1 MKILNINAL
10 VGAKLTPF
18 GMEVLKE
25 EHEALRLKRP
35 SIGEFTP
42 PKMDKDGY
50 CQMPLWE
57 LMNIFGQYRYMGSK
71 NSPFE
76 ANIRIDDA
84 EFAED

>member
-1 MKILNINAL
+1 MKILNISAL
-10 VGAKLTPF
+10 IGVKLTPF
-18 GMEVLKE
+18 GIAILKE
-25 EHEALRLKRP
+25 EHEALRSIRP

-50 CQMPLWE
+50 CQMELWE
-57 LMNIFGQYRYMGSK
+57 VMNTFGKYRYMGNM

-84 EFAED
+84 EFEED